1 MAHNFVGVEGD
12 STIVISMLFHLG
24 NPGLNAD
31 AGSHCALTI
40 FKGATNESRIADGR
54 TLRDFLSK

>member
-40 FKGATNESRIADGR
+40 FKRSNE
-54 TLRDFLSK
+54 